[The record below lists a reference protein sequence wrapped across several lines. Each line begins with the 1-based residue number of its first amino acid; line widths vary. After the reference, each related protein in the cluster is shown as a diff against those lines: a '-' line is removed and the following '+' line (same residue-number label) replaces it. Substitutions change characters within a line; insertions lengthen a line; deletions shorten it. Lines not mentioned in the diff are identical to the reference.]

1 MAEKTIKG
9 RIVQK
14 HDIEANWSRAN
25 NFIPMKGE
33 MIIYDIDENYS
44 YERVKIGDGVTVV
57 SALPFI
63 TNIYT
68 QSTAPTNATVGS
80 LWIDTSE
87 VGIVAA
93 EGVGF

>member
-33 MIIYDIDENYS
+33 IIIYDIDENYS
-44 YERVKIGDGVTVV
+44 YERFKIGDGVTVV
-57 SALPFI
+57 SALPFT
-63 TNIYT
+63 TNIYV
-68 QSTAPTNATVGS
+68 QSTTPVNATVGA
-80 LWIDTSE
+80 LWLDTSD
-87 VGIVAA
+87 VSIVAA